1 MIVHCIVSGLARFR
15 KRLRA
20 DQKGS
25 AAIEFALIAPV
36 FFAMLMGIVEGGILY
51 VSQATLQNAV
61 GDMSRLVRT
70 GQAQSAGLS
79 KAQFRTQL
87 CDKVSALLNC
97 DTNLQINVQ
106 AYTNY
111 GAASFPTPRDKD
123 GKLNASLNN
132 YVIGNACDVVLVQ
145 AFYTRKIWTPGLS
158 WFLVN
163 MADNKSLLSAAAAF
177 RNEPYGAGSC

>member
-1 MIVHCIVSGLARFR
+1 MIVQRLAKLR

-25 AAIEFALIAPV
+25 AAIEFTLVAPV
-36 FFAMLMGIVEGGILY
+36 FFALMMGIVEGGLVY

-61 GDMSRLVRT
+61 GDMGRLIRT
-70 GQAQSAGLS
+70 GQAQSGGLT
-79 KAQFRTQL
+79 KEQFRTQL
-87 CDKVSALLNC
+87 CGKISALLDC

-111 GAASFPTPRDKD
+111 GAASFPSPRDKD
-123 GKLNASLNN
+123 NKLNASLNN

-145 AFYTRKIWTPGLS
+145 AFYTRRIWTPGLS

-163 MADNKSLLSAAAAF
+163 MADNKSLLSSATAF

>member
-1 MIVHCIVSGLARFR
+1 VIGHRIVSGLAKRR

-25 AAIEFALIAPV
+25 AAIEFALVAPV
-36 FFAMLMGIVEGGILY
+36 FFAILMGIVEGGLLY

-61 GDMSRLVRT
+61 GDMARLVRT
-70 GQAQSAGLS
+70 GQAQSGGMS
-79 KAQFRTQL
+79 QSQFRTQL
-87 CDKVSALLNC
+87 CTKISALLDC

-106 AYTNY
+106 AYANY
-111 GAASFPTPRDKD
+111 GAASFPAPRDKD
-123 GKLNASLNN
+123 NKLNANLNN
-132 YVIGNACDVVLVQ
+132 YIIGNACDVVLVQ
-145 AFYTRKIWTPGLS
+145 AFYTRRIWTPGLS